1 MNYKDYLLLRKF
13 GRDGGKGPVFRENLN
28 GEYEKNKDII
38 KKIEE
43 HEANYH
49 DANFKGILEKNINEL
64 KLSQYLIGRLTSPD
78 SRKIH
83 WVEYAFYL
91 LGNIEGK
98 RVCDF
103 CCGHGEMSVYLAK
116 CGAYVD
122 AFDVS
127 EIGVECV
134 KKLAQANN
142 VKDQVAVKVR
152 SAYKTEYPSGYF
164 DAVLAAGALH
174 HLHLPYAL
182 EEIKRILKPGGKLV
196 FLEPIVS
203 HPLMEFIKWK
213 TPLNK
218 LLTLRTATLF
228 EESLNEKDLLY
239 IMSKFSNVEMDR
251 FRFFTRLEG
260 KLHDNQ
266 EKIYRLYKADYIM
279 FKLFPFMKHFASAV
293 VGVAYK

>member
-1 MNYKDYLLLRKF
+1 MEDKDYLLLRSF
-13 GRDGGKGPVFRENLN
+13 GRDGGGKAFFRDELS
-28 GEYEKNKDII
+28 GEYSKDKEVI

-43 HEANYH
+43 HEASYH
-49 DANFKGILEKNINEL
+49 NANFNGILKKELSEL
-64 KLSQYLIGRLTSPD
+64 KLSEYLIRRLISPD

-83 WVEYAFYL
+83 WLEYAFYL
-91 LGNIEGK
+91 LGDIKGK
-98 RVCDF
+98 KVCDF

-122 AFDVS
+122 AFDIS
-127 EIGVECV
+127 ETGVECTKRLAHANEVESAVTV
-134 KKLAQANN
+134 KP
-142 VKDQVAVKVR
+142 R
-152 SAYKTEYPSGYF
+152 SAHKTEYPSEYF

-182 EEIKRILKPGGKLV
+182 EEIKRILKPGGKFV
-196 FLEPIVS
+196 FLEPIIS

-239 IMSKFSNVEMDR
+239 IMSKFSNVEMDK
-251 FRFFTRLEG
+251 FRFFARLEG
-260 KLHDNQ
+260 KLRDNYK
-266 EKIYRLYKADYIM
+266 KIYHLYRIDYVM

-293 VGVAYK
+293 VGVAHK